1 MKRIKFLSIFLVL
14 STMFM
19 FSGCDHDTDTFDG
32 PSLIDQFGPFVV
44 DTDFSASQSTVDFL
58 NGETVF
64 FNAAF
69 NINVNWVVEIT
80 GSESGSIKRIEGFS
94 NELNASNATWNGGT
108 TVLPLF
114 TEEEVTAVLTIP
126 EMEDFF
132 ATTTIDVL
140 SERTFEGFLF
150 TDFEEEFGV
159 DAFVGNFE
167 FEFTPDTGRDPSF
180 PAEGDFSFRFE
191 GTDNVVP
198 NFFVGLVDFKSTIT
212 GNDLLQFP
220 TTVPEDLF
228 FNFFIFSDGGPHGI
242 GIIQFAVDTNDSG
255 AFEDNMDQTF
265 QVSPD
270 IDLSIFEGWKQ
281 ISYPMSDTGI
291 SQSDLEKIVAIRVL
305 LISDMNAQ
313 PTPPLEVG
321 FGLDYMIFTED
332 GPLDLE

>member
-1 MKRIKFLSIFLVL
+1 MKRIKFLSICMVL
-14 STMFM
+14 FTMFI

-44 DTDFSASQSTVDFL
+44 NTDFSASQSTVDFA

-64 FNAAF
+64 FNAEF

-94 NELNASNATWNGGT
+94 NVLDASNATWNGGT

-126 EMEDFF
+126 DMPGFF
-132 ATTTIDVL
+132 ANTTIETL
-140 SERTFEGFLF
+140 SKRSFEGTLF
-150 TDFEEEFGV
+150 TDFEEEFGI

-167 FEFTPDTGRDPSF
+167 FEFTSDTGRDPSF

-212 GNDLLQFP
+212 GNTLLQLP

-228 FNFFIFSDGGPHGI
+228 FNTFIFSEGGPHGI
-242 GIIQFAVDTNDSG
+242 GIIQFAVDSNDSG
-255 AFEDNMDQTF
+255 AFEDNIDQTF
-265 QVSPD
+265 QVTPD
-270 IDLSIFEGWKQ
+270 IDLAIFEGWKQ

-291 SQSDLEKIVAIRVL
+291 SQADLANIVNIRVL

-313 PTPPLEVG
+313 PSPPLQVG
-321 FGLDYMIFTED
+321 FGLDFMIFTEG